1 MNQKYHI
8 YYSLLISTFFMM
20 CFVACNPSN
29 KINQSNTPNEKI
41 PRPIEKNSPESQKI
55 TPQKN
60 NENKFKI
67 LKKSDLLG
75 SRSGAN
81 DITLPLLNSG
91 NIKIS
96 DFENSIILLNFWA
109 SWCGPCRWEMPFFEE
124 IHKEFKNKNVTV
136 IGISVSDPIPSA
148 KNFAEKTNVSYI
160 LASDSEGKVTRAYN
174 VLQLPTTFILNK
186 DGEVIREI
194 RNVANKGVLTVFLN
208 GIIERNK

>member
-8 YYSLLISTFFMM
+8 YFTIIVSIFFTMG
-20 CFVACNPSN
+20 FVACNSYS
-29 KINQSNTPNEKI
+29 KINQSNIPNEKI
-41 PRPIEKNSPESQKI
+41 SLPIKNNSPEKLKI
-55 TPQKN
+55 TPQKS

-67 LKKSDLLG
+67 LKKSGLLG
-75 SRSGAN
+75 SRSEAN
-81 DITLPLLNSG
+81 DIDLPLLNSG
-91 NIKIS
+91 KIKIS
-96 DFENSIILLNFWA
+96 DFENSFVLLNVWA

-124 IHKEFKNKNVTV
+124 IHQEFKNKNVTV

-148 KNFAEKTNVSYI
+148 KNFAENTNVSYI

-208 GIIERNK
+208 GIIERN